1 MKSSNWLWRALG
13 LTTLACLIAV
23 TVGFGWALRDTWFPQ
38 GGLAIPEAPERAEAT
53 GGAWADKPELFVTS
67 LGDSLT
73 YGVGDPTERGYV
85 NRVTDRL
92 SDVLNKPVTLVN
104 NLAINGAQTKQLMEK
119 FDETG
124 FKYAIAKADII
135 LFTIGGN
142 DLFQVAQ
149 EGGSIVEG
157 GDISPEWLK
166 ERLPEVAPRLEQVFG
181 KLRELNGTARIV
193 YVGLFNPFYDLP
205 EMRIGSAVVAD
216 WNAAAYALAQA
227 DGNATV
233 VPTYDLF
240 ETNVTKYLSQDHF
253 HPNAEGYVRIAERI
267 LQALN

>member
-1 MKSSNWLWRALG
+1 MKSSHWLWRVLG
-13 LTTLACLIAV
+13 LATLACLIALV
-23 TVGFGWALRDTWFPQ
+23 VGFGWALRDAWYPHE
-38 GGLAIPEAPERAEAT
+38 GLALPETPETTTKT

-73 YGVGDPTERGYV
+73 YGIGDPTERGYV
-85 NRVTDRL
+85 KRVTDRL
-92 SDVLNKPVTLVN
+92 SDVLSKPVTLVN
-104 NLAINGAQTKQLMEK
+104 NLAINGAQTKHLMEK
-119 FDETG
+119 FEETG

-149 EGGSIVEG
+149 EGGSIAEG
-157 GDISPEWLK
+157 GDISPELLE
-166 ERLPEVAPRLEQVFG
+166 ERLPEVTPGLKQVFE
-181 KLRELNGTARIV
+181 KLRELNATARIV
-193 YVGLFNPFYDLP
+193 YVGLYNPFYDLT
-205 EMRIGSAVVAD
+205 EMRSGSDIVAE
-216 WNAAAYALAQA
+216 WNASAYSFAQA

-253 HPNAEGYVRIAERI
+253 HPNAEGYDRIAERI
-267 LQALN
+267 MQALN